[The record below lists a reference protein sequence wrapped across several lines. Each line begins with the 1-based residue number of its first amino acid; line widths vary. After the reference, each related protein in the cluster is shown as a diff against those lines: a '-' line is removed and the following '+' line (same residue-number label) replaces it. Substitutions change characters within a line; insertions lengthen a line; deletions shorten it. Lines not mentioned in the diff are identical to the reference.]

1 MSEQTL
7 TPPGALAEQPI
18 SLPRRAVRRAGGFPW
33 RAPLSH
39 LVLAA
44 GGLTMILPFLWMLS
58 TSLKNDRQAYL
69 FPPEWIPDPVVWG
82 NYTTTWQALPFDRFF
97 LNSVLV
103 SLILTLGQL
112 LTCSMGAFA
121 FARLHFPGR
130 DKLFLLFLATI
141 MVPFQVIMIPLFI
154 LVREFKWIDS
164 YAGLTIPLI
173 FSAYGTFLLRQ
184 FFLTIPHELEDAAKI
199 DGCSYF
205 RIYWN
210 IMLPLSKPALATL
223 GIFVLLWSWNNFLW
237 PLLIVNSLEMKTLPL
252 GLAYFLG
259 QYTVYWNLLMAGATI
274 VLAPVLIAYFFA
286 QRYFIEGI
294 TLTGLKG

>member
-1 MSEQTL
+1 MNEQTL
-7 TPPGALAEQPI
+7 PAQRVLTGAAVVPQ
-18 SLPRRAVRRAGGFPW
+18 RRQRRLGRFFW
-33 RAPLSH
+33 RHLLSH
-39 LVLAA
+39 LFLTLGAV
-44 GGLTMILPFLWMLS
+44 TMIVPFLWMLS
-58 TSLKNDRQAYL
+58 TSLKNDRQAYI
-69 FPPEWIPDPVVWG
+69 FPPEWVPDPIMWS
-82 NYTTTWQALPFDRFF
+82 NYSTTWQALPFDLF
-97 LNSVLV
+97 LINSVLV
-103 SLILTLGQL
+103 AVFVTLGQL
-112 LTCSMGAFA
+112 FTCSLGAFA

-130 DKLFLLFLATI
+130 DQLFFLYLATI

-154 LVREFKWIDS
+154 LVRELKWIDS
-164 YAGLTIPLI
+164 YAGLIIPLI

-184 FFLTIPHELEDAAKI
+184 FFKTIPNELEDAAKI

-223 GIFVLLWSWNNFLW
+223 GVFVFLWSWNNFLW
-237 PLLIVNSLEMKTLPL
+237 PLLIVNTLEMKTLPL

-259 QYTVYWNLLMAGATI
+259 QYTVYWNLLMVGATI
-274 VLAPVLIAYFFA
+274 ALVPVLVVFFFA

>member
-1 MSEQTL
+1 MNERTL
-7 TPPGALAEQPI
+7 SSQPI
-18 SLPRRAVRRAGGFPW
+18 VAKP
-33 RAPLSH
+33 
-39 LVLAA
+39 AA
-44 GGLTMILPFLWMLS
+44 GARPLARKRWRLRWRPLLAHLFLGLGAVTMVLPFLWMIS
-58 TSLKNDRQAYL
+58 TSLKNDRQAYI
-69 FPPEWIPDPVVWG
+69 FPPIWIPDPIVWS
-82 NYTTTWQALPFDRFF
+82 NYLMTWEALPFDLFF
-97 LNSVLV
+97 LNSVIV
-103 SLILTLGQL
+103 AVFVTLGQL
-112 LTCSMGAFA
+112 VTCSLGAFA

-130 DKLFLLFLATI
+130 DKLFVLYLATI

-154 LVREFKWIDS
+154 LVRELRWIDT
-164 YAGLTIPLI
+164 YAGLIVPLI

-184 FFLTIPHELEDAAKI
+184 FFLTIPTELEDAAKI

-223 GIFVLLWSWNNFLW
+223 GIFVFLWSWNNFLW
-237 PLLIVNSLEMKTLPL
+237 PLLITNSLDMKTLPL

-274 VLAPVLIAYFFA
+274 VMAPVLVVFFFA